1 MSMEIKLQL
10 KYFIFID
17 TIVLSIYNNISKIKD
32 KLTIKSI
39 EYQTNGGKNEGKIK
53 SMQNIYK

>member
-1 MSMEIKLQL
+1 MSMEIKLCL

-17 TIVLSIYNNISKIKD
+17 TIVLSIYNNINKIKD
-32 KLTIKSI
+32 KLTIKSR

-53 SMQNIYK
+53 RM